1 MESRSGQ
8 PNTHGPESCFL
19 ADVGLASVCSRGVFS
34 SLFWS
39 RMMLRHPSAYH
50 STRREEGCS
59 STAFAASR
67 CAAGSDWSNHADRCS
82 DPAAQRDAAALP

>member
-34 SLFWS
+34 SS
-39 RMMLRHPSAYH
+39 HCDRTMLRRPSACH
-50 STRREEGCS
+50 PTHREQGCS
-59 STAFAASR
+59 STAF
-67 CAAGSDWSNHADRCS
+67 G
-82 DPAAQRDAAALP
+82 PGQPG